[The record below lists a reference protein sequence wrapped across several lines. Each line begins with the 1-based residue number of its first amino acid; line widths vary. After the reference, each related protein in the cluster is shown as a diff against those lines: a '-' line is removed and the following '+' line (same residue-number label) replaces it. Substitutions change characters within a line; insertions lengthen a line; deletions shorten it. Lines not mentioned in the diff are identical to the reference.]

1 MEEVKPALLQ
11 NTSVSIQVK
20 GIAGAR
26 ISAPRYPSVKKV
38 DTSLFTGLNVKLGE

>member
-1 MEEVKPALLQ
+1 MEEVKPALRQ
-11 NTSVSIQVK
+11 NASVPSQVE

-26 ISAPRYPSVKKV
+26 ICAPHSPGVKKV